1 MLAKINWRPG
11 HAEIKYFANTLIVL
25 AIVFA
30 GILLLMGKAKPA
42 LFVGVG
48 GLVLAIACR
57 IAPLVGR
64 WTYLLWTAV
73 SFALSMLVS
82 PIVIGVIFYLVL
94 TPIALIAR
102 ISGKDELHGG
112 EEPFIE
118 FRELVGEVLAD
129 AVANADAASF

>member
-82 PIVIGVIFYLVL
+82 PIVIGIIFYLVL
-94 TPIALIAR
+94 TPIALMAR
-102 ISGKDELHGG
+102 VSGKDELRLKRRSEGASYFQSA
-112 EEPFIE
+112 EYDTSP
-118 FRELVGEVLAD
+118 D
-129 AVANADAASF
+129 AFKRQY

>member
-82 PIVIGVIFYLVL
+82 PIVIGIIFYLVL

-102 ISGKDELHGG
+102 ISGKDELRLKRQ
-112 EEPFIE
+112 
-118 FRELVGEVLAD
+118 REGASYFESAEYDTSPD
-129 AVANADAASF
+129 AFKRQY

>member
-30 GILLLMGKAKPA
+30 GILLLMGKAKPS
-42 LFVGVG
+42 LFIGVG

-57 IAPLVGR
+57 TVPIVGR

-73 SFALSMLVS
+73 SFALSILVS
-82 PIVIGVIFYLVL
+82 PIVIGIIFYLVL
-94 TPIALIAR
+94 TPIALMAR
-102 ISGKDELHGG
+102 ISGKDELRLKRRS
-112 EEPFIE
+112 ESPSYFDSAEYDTSP
-118 FRELVGEVLAD
+118 D
-129 AVANADAASF
+129 AFKRQF